1 MRRNLVR
8 AAVIVLAGAIVS
20 GGAFAQQDE
29 GIVVTATRVP
39 EAKVV
44 KPKPGSIM
52 EKVSLTYGV
61 GYNDLDLTT
70 DKGKDEL
77 VGAMNSEEESSRW
90 MKIIFSVILWTIAF
104 NLMLGPA
111 MLMFNLFPVKQVGGC
126 ARGIVTVFAFIAAC
140 FTTWITYV
148 LTRFWWVV
156 VLLIVALAVFMI
168 VRAMTPG
175 KAEPDMDLD
184 DKSGPDD
191 TPEAGPEQA

>member
-77 VGAMNSEEESSRW
+77 KGRVRQAAEDACAELDRQYPFAEPKGGACIEAAVDSAKE
-90 MKIIFSVILWTIAF
+90 
-104 NLMLGPA
+104 
-111 MLMFNLFPVKQVGGC
+111 QVRK
-126 ARGIVTVFAFIAAC
+126 AIAA
-140 FTTWITYV
+140 
-148 LTRFWWVV
+148 
-156 VLLIVALAVFMI
+156 
-168 VRAMTPG
+168 
-175 KAEPDMDLD
+175 
-184 DKSGPDD
+184 
-191 TPEAGPEQA
+191 AGGAAKKN